1 MSKTGGAMPEKI
13 TTISIDETLLER
25 GKDAAKRNRVSLSI
39 VLTTLLKEWL
49 DGNIKDV
56 VIPLESE
63 KI

>member
-1 MSKTGGAMPEKI
+1 MPEKI